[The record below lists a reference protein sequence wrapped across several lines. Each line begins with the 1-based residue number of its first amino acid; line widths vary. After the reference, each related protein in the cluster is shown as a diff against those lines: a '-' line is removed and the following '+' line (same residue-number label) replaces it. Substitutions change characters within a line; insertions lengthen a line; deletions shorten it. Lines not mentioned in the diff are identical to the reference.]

1 MIRDKALVIRRWGGR
16 GRERVVPWGMGKQ
29 KEKQF
34 GEG

>member
-1 MIRDKALVIRRWGGR
+1 MIRDKALVIRRRGGR
-16 GRERVVPWGMGKQ
+16 GRKRVVPWGMGKQ